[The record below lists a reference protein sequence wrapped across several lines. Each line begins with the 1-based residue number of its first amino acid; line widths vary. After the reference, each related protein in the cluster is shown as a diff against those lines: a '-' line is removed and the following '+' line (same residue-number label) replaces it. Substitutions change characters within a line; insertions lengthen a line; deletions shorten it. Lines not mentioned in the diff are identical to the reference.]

1 MPSALNAA
9 PLAQLDPAVHAAI
22 AAELHRE
29 QHHIELIASENFTYP
44 AVLEAQGSVLTNKYA
59 EGYPGKR
66 WYGGCEEVDKIE
78 TLAIDRAKQLFGAEH
93 ANVQPHSGAQAN
105 TAVYA
110 AMLSPGDKLLGMN
123 LSHGGHLTH
132 GNPANFSGKLYKFCQ
147 YGVREDNGRID
158 YDELA
163 TVAIREQPKMIT
175 VGASAYSRIIDF
187 EKMGEIAHS
196 VGALLFADIAHIA
209 GLVASGHHPSP
220 VPHADFVTTTT
231 HKTLRGPRGGLIL
244 CRAAHAKAI
253 DSAVFPGTQGGPLM
267 HVIAGKAVCFGEALK
282 PEFKAYSAQVVKNA
296 AALAAAM
303 TARGYSIVSGGTDNH
318 LMLVDLRAK
327 LPNLTG
333 KVAQETLDRANITCN
348 KNTVPFETRSPFQAS
363 GIRLGSP
370 AMTTRGMK
378 EAEMIE
384 IAALIDGVL
393 TAIGTPAET
402 DALAATKQKVIA
414 LTDRF
419 PLPYRL

>member
-1 MPSALNAA
+1 MSLNAA
-9 PLAQLDPAVHAAI
+9 PLAQLDPAVTAAI
-22 AAELHRE
+22 ASEFNRQA
-29 QHHIELIASENFTYP
+29 HHIELIASENFTYP

-66 WYGGCEEVDKIE
+66 WYGGCEYVDQVE
-78 TLAIDRAKQLFGAEH
+78 LLAIERAKQLFGAEH

-110 AMLSPGDKLLGMN
+110 AMLHPGDKVLGMN

-132 GNPANFSGKLYKFCQ
+132 GNPANFSGKLYQFCQ
-147 YGVREDNGRID
+147 YGVREDNGLID

-163 TVAIREQPKMIT
+163 AVARREQPKMIT

-187 EKMGEIAHS
+187 ARMGEIARS

-267 HVIAGKAVCFGEALK
+267 HVIAAKAVCFGEALK
-282 PEFKAYSAQVVKNA
+282 PDFKAYSAQVIQNSR
-296 AALAAAM
+296 ALAASM
-303 TARGYSIVSGGTDNH
+303 IQRGYNIVAGGTDNH

-363 GIRLGSP
+363 GIRLGTP

-378 EAEMIE
+378 EAEME
-384 IAALIDGVL
+384 QIADLIDGVL
-393 TAIGTPAET
+393 VAIGTPAE
-402 DALAATKQKVIA
+402 ASVLAATKEKVIA
-414 LTDRF
+414 LTGRF
-419 PLPYRL
+419 PLPYKL